1 MRVEAPVKVTW
12 RDTNLKGKGLD
23 DVELSG
29 ITFGLDSVRE
39 DNIKGFSEGI
49 WLCMSIGRRNIRRSN
64 ITEFSTIPP
73 AFPRPL
79 VSP

>member
-12 RDTNLKGKGLD
+12 RDTKGKGLD

-39 DNIKGFSEGI
+39 DNIKGFQRGDLVMYEY
-49 WLCMSIGRRNIRRSN
+49 LA
-64 ITEFSTIPP
+64 TQHQ
-73 AFPRPL
+73 AF
-79 VSP
+79 